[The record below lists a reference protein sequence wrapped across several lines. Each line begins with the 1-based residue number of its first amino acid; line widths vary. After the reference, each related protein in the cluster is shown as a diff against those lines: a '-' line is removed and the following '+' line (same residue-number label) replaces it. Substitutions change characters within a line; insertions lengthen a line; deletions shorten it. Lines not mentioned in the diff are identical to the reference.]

1 MKLSVI
7 IVDDDPTVIF
17 LHKIIVAESNFSAQ
31 PEAFFSCEDTL
42 DFLKEP
48 SDADAYLVL
57 LDINLPGRSGWE
69 FMELV
74 DKIKLAVPLYVVL
87 ITSSIHSADKE
98 KAKHYEKVIAFM
110 EKPLREGDLHR
121 LKKLDELK
129 AFF

>member
-17 LHKIIVAESNFSAQ
+17 LHKIIVAESGFCAD
-31 PEAFFSCEDTL
+31 PEAFFSCDDTL

-48 SDADAYLVL
+48 SDAHAYLVL

-74 DKIKLAVPLYVVL
+74 DEIDLAVPLYVVL
-87 ITSSIHSADKE
+87 VTSSIHSVDKE
-98 KAKHYEKVIAFM
+98 KAKQYGKVIAFL
-110 EKPLREGDLHR
+110 EKPVREEDLRR
-121 LKKLDELK
+121 LKELDEIK